1 MNEWWTAPPSLV
13 ADQPQLELERDLVPG
28 TLHVEEE
35 DVPIEILGYPT

>member
-1 MNEWWTAPPSLV
+1 MMNGASLV

-28 TLHVEEE
+28 ALHVEEE